1 MRRRRLM
8 VAAVLLVGSACGTR
22 PSENERLEAGAAPTT
37 KTPSDPTVADW
48 EALRLST
55 STTAVRASRSKP
67 ATSRNMGPRAE
78 VLEWTAEARRVSS
91 TAYCLRT
98 PTANGERGYPGSVAM
113 NGVPLGSRWR
123 VNETGIVY
131 RVNDRIGHGSGF
143 DIWMA
148 SCSEAV
154 MYGRRTVT
162 VERVG

>member
-1 MRRRRLM
+1 MRRLT
-8 VAAVLLVGSACGTR
+8 AAALLVLGAACADPQEAATVR
-22 PSENERLEAGAAPTT
+22 VEAGPSTT
-37 KTPSDPTVADW
+37 VKSPADPTVADW

-55 STTAVRASRSKP
+55 STTARASRSRAP
-67 ATSRNMGPRAE
+67 STTVRSRPSAE
-78 VLEWTAEARRVSS
+78 VLEPAGAARRVSS

-113 NGVPLGSRWR
+113 NGVPMGSRWR

-143 DIWMA
+143 DIWKA
-148 SCSEAV
+148 SCAEAV
-154 MYGRRTVT
+154 MYGRRSVT